1 MPTIDVPIRCV
12 NARAYTIPTEHP
24 EADATL
30 CWDRTT
36 LIAVHID
43 AANMRGFGYTYGTA
57 ALTPLIEDTLTPIL
71 LERDAL
77 AIPARWHDMRAAL
90 RNVGLPGAGAMA
102 VSALDAALW
111 DLKARL
117 LDLPLSTLL
126 GSAREEVPIYGSG
139 GFTSDTDAELEDQ
152 LRHWLDDLEC
162 RFVKIKIGPDTT
174 RDVERMTLAR
184 DIAAPAE
191 LMVDSNGGYTPKQA
205 LLVAELLADLG
216 GSWLEEPVSSDDLT
230 GLAAL
235 RDRVPAPVE
244 IAAGEYAHDPLEIK
258 ALIDAS
264 AVDTVQID
272 VTRCCGVTGFLR
284 AAAIAEAA
292 HTPIS
297 THTAPALHLH
307 VACATPMLRHV
318 EWFHD
323 HARIEQ
329 MLFDG
334 APRPTHGQIRPDLSR
349 PGHGLEFKRAD
360 AERFAC

>member
-1 MPTIDVPIRCV
+1 MPTVDVPIRHV
-12 NARAYTIPTEHP
+12 DARAYTIPTEHP

-36 LIAVHID
+36 LIAVEID
-43 AANMRGFGYTYGTA
+43 AGIRGFGYTYGTG
-57 ALTPLIEDTLTPIL
+57 ALTRLIDDALTPIL
-71 LERDAL
+71 LGRDAL
-77 AIPARWHDMRAAL
+77 AIPARWRDMRAAL

-117 LDLPLSTLL
+117 FDVPLSTLL
-126 GSAREEVPIYGSG
+126 GAVREAVPIYGSG
-139 GFTSDTDAELEDQ
+139 GFTSDSDAELERQ
-152 LRHWLDDLEC
+152 LQHWLDDLDC

-191 LMVDSNGGYTPKQA
+191 LMVDGNGGYTPKQA
-205 LLVAELLADLG
+205 LLVAERLADLG
-216 GSWLEEPVSSDDLT
+216 GSWFEEPLSSDDLT

-235 RDRVPAPVE
+235 RERVPAPVE

-258 ALIDAS
+258 ALIDAG
-264 AVDTVQID
+264 AVDTAQID
-272 VTRCCGVTGFLR
+272 VTRCCGITGFLR

-307 VACATPMLRHV
+307 VACAVPMLRHV

-323 HARIEQ
+323 HVRIEQ
-329 MLFDG
+329 SLLDG
-334 APRPTHGQIRPDLSR
+334 MPHPVHGQVRLDLAR

-360 AERFAC
+360 AERFAR